1 MDGGAEV
8 PVDDSFRQVCRPGG
22 MPFWWQR
29 PEPFSPLGPSPTT
42 VWQTSGVAI
51 HHLPQAGR
59 PEGWG
64 RSVGE
69 GRQAQT
75 SLLCLKFPG
84 AHVLRW
90 LEAAGG

>member
-1 MDGGAEV
+1 MTVLGCELLGAC
-8 PVDDSFRQVCRPGG
+8 SLLLWYRL
-22 MPFWWQR
+22 
-29 PEPFSPLGPSPTT
+29 PLAHHCLAGVRLGCPTT
-42 VWQTSGVAI
+42 SPIPDT
-51 HHLPQAGR
+51 
-59 PEGWG
+59 EGWG

-84 AHVLRW
+84 AHLLRW